1 MGAVGVVGWTM
12 QSEHNEPNHQTWR
25 SRTTQFL
32 LGSLLGSFL
41 ILVPLSYFM
50 YFTPEAVHLVHYMG
64 SATFVLLC
72 GVLSAVFGERFLN
85 LLSALFESMPGN

>member
-1 MGAVGVVGWTM
+1 MR
-12 QSEHNEPNHQTWR
+12 SEHNEPKLATWW

-41 ILVPLSYFM
+41 VLVPLSYFM
-50 YFTPEAVHLVHYMG
+50 YFTPEAVHLIHYMG

-72 GVLSAVFGERFLN
+72 GALSAVFGDRFLN
-85 LLSALFESMPGN
+85 LLSALFESMPSS